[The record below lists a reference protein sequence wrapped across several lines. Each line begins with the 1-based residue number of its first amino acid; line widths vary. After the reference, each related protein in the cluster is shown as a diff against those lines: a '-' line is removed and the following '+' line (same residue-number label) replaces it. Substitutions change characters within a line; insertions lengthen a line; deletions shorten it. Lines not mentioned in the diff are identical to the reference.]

1 MNSKSIDNFFIEY
14 YNNKN
19 NNVEH
24 VKITDNNDYKTI
36 TIKFSDIPSKVFNYN
51 NLDGYFYNNSI
62 IDGIKFSKQNLSES
76 LNKEWLLYN
85 KK

>member
-1 MNSKSIDNFFIEY
+1 MNTKNIDNFFIEY
-14 YNNKN
+14 YNKRGNI
-19 NNVEH
+19 VEH
-24 VKITDNNDYKTI
+24 VKITDNNDYKTT

-51 NLDGYFYNNSI
+51 NLDGFFYNSNI
-62 IDGIKFSKQNLSES
+62 TDGIKFSKQNLSES